1 MGVGIDVGSG
11 VGVAIGVGAGVGLV
25 PPPQAAATRTAS
37 NRQGMNRI
45 FNGRMG
51 VFQIRVGIVSKWL
64 RGQIDPGAVAEIVL
78 ASIIAPRTFPQH

>member
-37 NRQGMNRI
+37 SRQGMNRI
-45 FNGRMG
+45 LNGRMG
-51 VFQIRVGIVSKWL
+51 VFQIRVGIVSKELVWGRETL
-64 RGQIDPGAVAEIVL
+64 GVG
-78 ASIIAPRTFPQH
+78 